1 MRIAI
6 VGAGIAG
13 LSLAHALV
21 RESEDRADVH
31 VFEAA
36 GRVGGNLRSERI
48 DGFLCEHGAN
58 GFLDSEPATLALVDA
73 LGIGDRVLPSNDAAR
88 KRFIFRNGRLHPLPG
103 GPVGFLTS
111 PLLSVRGRARVLT
124 EPFAHGRPAGDESI
138 HAFAARRIGTE
149 AADVLIDS
157 MVSGIFGGDARRL
170 SLRACFPKMWQ
181 METDHGGLV
190 RALIARSRTR
200 RASGS
205 VGAPAGRLTSF
216 KDGIEELPLAIARAL
231 GSRVSLNTQVIGLAA
246 PDAVRGE
253 WVLTLGTGSE
263 RSADI
268 VVLTGPPGHAAGL
281 TAGFDH
287 ALATTLR
294 DIPSAPMA
302 VVCLGFDGGALDRQ
316 LDGFGFLVPRG
327 EGVRSLGA
335 LWDSSVYAGRAD
347 EDHALIRV
355 MLGGARDANAPS
367 LSDDELL
374 GIARAD
380 LNTTMGLTTVP
391 MFTRVIRH
399 PIGIPQ
405 YTEGHLDRLARIEE
419 RLAAWPGLFVA
430 GNGYRGVAIN
440 ACVADALPLARK
452 ILRRAEI
459 DRGQSP
465 VRLEGGQ
472 SPH

>member
-1 MRIAI
+1 MWIATGVFGLI
-6 VGAGIAG
+6 VQWLPGTGTEHVELVYGLCLFALAWGAWSVFAG
-13 LSLAHALV
+13 LRRWTMSLTLRAVVTALMMAV
-21 RESEDRADVH
+21 VA
-31 VFEAA
+31 
-36 GRVGGNLRSERI
+36 
-48 DGFLCEHGAN
+48 
-58 GFLDSEPATLALVDA
+58 LALWATGGATSYLLPVLLFTA
-73 LGIGDRVLPSNDAAR
+73 LFIGWFFPPRLAWPLVVL
-88 KRFIFRNGRLHPLPG
+88 
-103 GPVGFLTS
+103 FLFTYAS
-111 PLLSVRGRARVLT
+111 PLLYDADAVDTSFPARVL
-124 EPFAHGRPAGDESI
+124 
-138 HAFAARRIGTE
+138 AFSVAVVGQTLAMQF
-149 AADVLIDS
+149 LK
-157 MVSGIFGGDARRL
+157 
-170 SLRACFPKMWQ
+170 LR
-181 METDHGGLV
+181 LV
-190 RALIARSRTR
+190 RA
-200 RASGS
+200 
-205 VGAPAGRLTSF
+205 
-216 KDGIEELPLAIARAL
+216 ELR
-231 GSRVSLNTQVIGLAA
+231 Q
-246 PDAVRGE
+246 RGYAE
-253 WVLTLGTGSE
+253 L
-263 RSADI
+263 D
-268 VVLTGPPGHAAGL
+268 PL
-281 TAGFDH
+281 TAVSNRRGFDH

>member
-13 LSLAHALV
+13 LSLASALV
-21 RESEDRADVH
+21 RDGDGKADVR
-31 VFEAA
+31 VFEATD
-36 GRVGGNLRSERI
+36 RVGGNLRSERI

-58 GFLDSEPATLALVDA
+58 GFLDSEPATLALIDT
-73 LGIGDRVLPSNDAAR
+73 LGLRDRVLPSNDAAR
-88 KRFIFRNGRLHPLPG
+88 RRFIFRNGRLHPLPG
-103 GPVGFLTS
+103 GPVGFFTS
-111 PLLSVRGRARVLT
+111 PLLSVRGRARVLA
-124 EPFAHGRPAGDESI
+124 EPFAPARPAGDESI

-190 RALIARSRTR
+190 RALVARRRTSRT
-200 RASGS
+200 SGG

-231 GSRVSLNTQVIGLAA
+231 GSRISLNSAVVGLGA
-246 PDAVRGE
+246 PDAACA
-253 WVLTLGTGSE
+253 WTLTLETGA
-263 RSADI
+263 RHSADI
-268 VVLTGPPGHAAGL
+268 VVLTGPPAHAAGL
-281 TAGFDH
+281 TARFDS
-287 ALATTLR
+287 ALAASLR
-294 DIPSAPMA
+294 EIPSAPMA
-302 VVCLGFDGGALDRQ
+302 VVCLGYTRAELDRP

-327 EGVRSLGA
+327 EGIRSLGA

-347 EDHALIRV
+347 RDHALIRV
-355 MLGGARDANAPS
+355 MLGGAHDRDVLS
-367 LSDDELL
+367 LSDDEIV
-374 GIARAD
+374 GVARDD
-380 LNTTMGLTTVP
+380 LRTTMGLTTLP

-399 PIGIPQ
+399 TIGIPQ

-440 ACVADALPLARK
+440 ACVADAMPLARK
-452 ILRRAEI
+452 ILRAQDA
-459 DRGQSP
+459 DREEAPVRSEVGQS
-465 VRLEGGQ
+465 L
-472 SPH
+472 H